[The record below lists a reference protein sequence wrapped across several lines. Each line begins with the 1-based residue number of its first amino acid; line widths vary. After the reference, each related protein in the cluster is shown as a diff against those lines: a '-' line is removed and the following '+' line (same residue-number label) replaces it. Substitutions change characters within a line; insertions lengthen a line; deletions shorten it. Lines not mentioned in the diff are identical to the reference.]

1 MQDQQGAEPMSD
13 RRSDN
18 RSDHLADDI
27 VDNLSRPAHWIRIAY
42 MVALLVAAYIA
53 SIVIAVVV
61 LAQALFTLLTGNANP
76 NLRSFGSSMGIYV
89 KQILDFLT
97 YNTEEKPFP
106 FAPFP
111 EPQITHYR
119 RDDDDDIEEVLDMDM
134 RDPDSPDHRP

>member
-1 MQDQQGAEPMSD
+1 MSD
-13 RRSDN
+13 KSSDKGYDKK
-18 RSDHLADDI
+18 SDHLADDI

-42 MVALLVAAYIA
+42 MIALLVAVYIA
-53 SIVIAVVV
+53 SIVVAVVV

-111 EPQITHYR
+111 EPQINHYR
-119 RDDDDDIEEVLDMDM
+119 ARDVDDDIQEVVDMEMDM
-134 RDPDSPDHRP
+134 RDADSPDHRP

>member
-1 MQDQQGAEPMSD
+1 MSD
-13 RRSDN
+13 ERSDE
-18 RSDHLADDI
+18 RFDKRPDKLADNI
-27 VDNLSRPAHWIRIAY
+27 ADNLSRPTHWIRIAY

-53 SIVIAVVV
+53 SIVVAVVV
-61 LAQALFTLLTGNANP
+61 LAQALFTLFTGNANP

-111 EPQITHYR
+111 EPQINYYSR
-119 RDDDDDIEEVLDMDM
+119 ARGDDADIQEVVDIEMDM
-134 RDPDSPDHRP
+134 RDPGSPDHRP

>member
-1 MQDQQGAEPMSD
+1 MSD
-13 RRSDN
+13 KRADK
-18 RSDHLADDI
+18 LTDDI

-106 FAPFP
+106 FSPFP
-111 EPQITHYR
+111 EPQINRYNR
-119 RDDDDDIEEVLDMDM
+119 GRDDDDIQEVLDMEMDM
-134 RDPDSPDHRP
+134 RDADSPDHRP